1 MRAFF
6 VKYWGVLFIY
16 RSKQEIT
23 TLKYQK
29 NGKKR

>member
-1 MRAFF
+1 MWAFF
-6 VKYWGVLFIY
+6 VKYRDVRFIY